1 MAAEINI
8 QNSRIGR
15 WIERETEFKSLI
27 FRVTAAPE
35 SGARAWARTTSGVLV
50 LLLLVQMV
58 TGILLAFHY
67 VPAATTAYTTVA
79 FIELA
84 VRDGAWIRSMHYHS
98 SVLLPIA
105 AGLHILQMIIRSA
118 YASGRSAWTFGLV
131 LLGLVLAAGATGYAL
146 PWDAR
151 AINGVNIAASLAG
164 NAPLFGDAARAWL
177 IDGAAISTLTLS
189 RFYGLHVYVI
199 PAIIVT
205 AAILRIF
212 IFAKAPADID
222 ERTAAE
228 WARDQFARNMIVVG
242 IVFAATALFSSFYP
256 APFGPPVADTATYLP
271 RPGPQFLWLF
281 EMQKYTDGTLA
292 AILATGF
299 PAVII
304 GGLIAVPLAVKRK
317 LRFRQFAVVALY
329 VVGFGMATALT
340 CAAIYQDASEPRIAE
355 QLAKQE
361 RDETAFRA
369 KQFEPQTVSAAVTKR
384 STTADEVKAEPAA
397 VEVAG
402 GANPNVIPPV
412 YTTSCAKCHGASG
425 EGTKKFPELIGV
437 TTREEDQLTPELVLA
452 IINDPKSVGRSTK
465 MPAYHDK
472 LSEAEKQELVSWI
485 RSLKPETDI
494 GADSTV
500 QTAKV
505 DQEK

>member
-1 MAAEINI
+1 MAAEINN
-8 QNSRIGR
+8 QNTRFGQ

-27 FRVTAAPE
+27 IRVLGQPE
-35 SGARAWARTTSGVLV
+35 GGTRAWSRTTSGVLAM
-50 LLLLVQMV
+50 LLATQMV
-58 TGILLAFHY
+58 TGVLLAFHY

-98 SVLLPIA
+98 SILLPIA
-105 AGLHILQMIIRSA
+105 AGIHLLQMIIRGASA
-118 YASGRSAWTFGLV
+118 SQRAAWTLGLV
-131 LLGLVLAAGATGYAL
+131 LLTLVLAAGATGYAL

-164 NAPLFGDAARAWL
+164 NAPLFGEAARAWL
-177 IDGAAISTLTLS
+177 IDGTAISTLTLS

-199 PAIIVT
+199 PVIII
-205 AAILRIF
+205 AAVIMRIF
-212 IFAKAPADID
+212 VFAKAPTDVD
-222 ERTAAE
+222 ERSAVD
-228 WARDQFARNMIVVG
+228 WARHQFARNMIVVG
-242 IVFAATALFSSFYP
+242 IVFAATAFVSSFSP

-281 EMQKYTDGTLA
+281 EMQKYTDGSIAAVLA
-292 AILATGF
+292 AGF
-299 PAVII
+299 PSLII
-304 GGLIAVPLAVKRK
+304 GGLFAVPLLTKRK
-317 LRFRQFAVVALY
+317 VRLQRLAALALFTI
-329 VVGFGMATALT
+329 GFGTVAVLT
-340 CAAIYQDASEPRIAE
+340 GLAIYQDASEPRISE

-369 KQFEPQTVSAAVTKR
+369 SQFEPQTNSASMVKPIP
-384 STTADEVKAEPAA
+384 SADEMKNEKASLD
-397 VEVAG
+397 VATG
-402 GANPNVIPPV
+402 TGSNAIPPV
-412 YTTSCAKCHGASG
+412 YVTSCAKCHGAAG

-437 TTREEDQLTPELVLA
+437 TTREEDQLSPELVLA

-485 RSLKPETDI
+485 RSLTPETENT
-494 GADSTV
+494 AEHTV
-500 QTAKV
+500 QSAKL
-505 DQEK
+505 DQNK